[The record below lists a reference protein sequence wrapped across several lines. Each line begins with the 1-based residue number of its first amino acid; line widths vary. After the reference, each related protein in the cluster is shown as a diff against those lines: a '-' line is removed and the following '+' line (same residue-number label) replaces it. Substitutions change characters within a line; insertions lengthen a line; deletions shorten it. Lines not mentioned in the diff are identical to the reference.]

1 MKHYAVGNFGGG
13 SVVVVFKSSDKRDEF
28 VAFGCADYRRKITAK
43 DACKRLGVN
52 RLHPVEITLEDTRE
66 TVYI

>member
-13 SVVVVFKSSDKRDEF
+13 SVVVVFKSSAKRDEF

-43 DACKRLGVN
+43 DAYKRLGVN
-52 RLHPVEITLEDTRE
+52 KVYPVEITLEDTRK
-66 TVYI
+66 TVCI